1 MIRLS
6 IFYKKPGWIKGSCIV
21 FAESDKTFVRKA
33 VFNKRCTQTTRRIII
48 TNEIELRIRSN
59 K

>member
-33 VFNKRCTQTTRRIII
+33 VFRVTRDAHKQA
-48 TNEIELRIRSN
+48 EL
-59 K
+59 